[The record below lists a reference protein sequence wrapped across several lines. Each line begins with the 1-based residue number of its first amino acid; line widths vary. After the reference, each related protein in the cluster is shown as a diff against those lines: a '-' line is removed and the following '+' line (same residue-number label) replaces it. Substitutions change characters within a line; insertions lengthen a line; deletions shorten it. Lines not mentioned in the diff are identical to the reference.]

1 MLQLVADLTLQATN
15 AVVFLPA
22 KDYEALLNSKFAS
35 GITLASDFMSAMT
48 GYVGKIAN
56 TALFTDMF
64 EYPNDTFLEQEGFY
78 YVYAKD
84 EHGTPE

>member
-1 MLQLVADLTLQATN
+1 MLQLLADLTLQATN

-22 KDYEALLNSKFAS
+22 KDCEVLLAS
-35 GITLASDFMSAMT
+35 EVANGIALASDFMSAMT
-48 GYVGKIAN
+48 GYIGKVSN

-64 EYPNDTFLEQEGFY
+64 EYPEDAFLTMGVY

-84 EHGTPE
+84 EHGTPK